1 METKCSNPDCAEGW
15 IIGKYID
22 VRTVRLRT
30 GETRTIETEYE
41 GASPC
46 PSCDPTRAE
55 IFATA
60 KNSTELHESL
70 ANRSTHKRLE
80 AYVKAEDDKTK
91 VL

>member
-1 METKCSNPDCAEGW
+1 MEKNCTNPDCEYGW
-15 IIGKYID
+15 ITRKYID
-22 VRTVRLRT
+22 VKTVTLRT

-41 GASPC
+41 GATPC

-60 KNSTELHESL
+60 NNSNELHESL
-70 ANRSTHKRLE
+70 ANRATHKRLQ